1 MIDCQM
7 QILAFSDLHRSDEKA
22 ASLVERAGSD
32 EVDLVIGA
40 GDFASQHEGLDEA
53 IASLASITKP
63 ALLVPGNNETADA
76 LRTAV
81 SDAGWNSASVLH
93 GESTEVEGQTFFGL
107 GAGIPTTPWDWSFD
121 LSEEEATDALA
132 DLPDGAALIVHSPP
146 KGHCDLASS
155 GDHLGSEAIF
165 AAIEG
170 KQPPL
175 AVCGHIHE
183 AWGQTS
189 EVGPTRIINLGP
201 DGHLLEL

>member
-1 MIDCQM
+1 M
-7 QILAFSDLHRSDEKA
+7 QILAFSDLHLSNEKA
-22 ASLVERAGSD
+22 ASLVEQAGSD

-53 IASLASITKP
+53 IASLADISKP

-76 LRTAV
+76 LREAV
-81 SDAGWNSASVLH
+81 SKADWTSAQVLH
-93 GESTEVEGQTFFGL
+93 GDSTTIDGQEFFGL

-132 DLPDGAALIVHSPP
+132 GLPDGAVLIVHSPP

-155 GDHLGSEAIF
+155 GDHLGSEAITS
-165 AAIEG
+165 AIES

>member
-1 MIDCQM
+1 MIACQM

-22 ASLVERAGSD
+22 ASLVERAGAD

-63 ALLVPGNNETADA
+63 TLLVPGNNETADA
-76 LRTAV
+76 LRDAV
-81 SDAGWNSASVLH
+81 SKAGWTSAQVLH
-93 GESTEVEGQTFFGL
+93 GDSATVDGKEFFGL

-121 LSEEEATDALA
+121 LTEDEATAAL
-132 DLPDGAALIVHSPP
+132 DDCPEGAVLIVHSPP
-146 KGHCDLASS
+146 KGHCDQSGS

-165 AAIEG
+165 SAIES
-170 KQPPL
+170 KEPPL

-201 DGHLLEL
+201 DGHLLEV

>member
-1 MIDCQM
+1 M
-7 QILAFSDLHRSDEKA
+7 QILAFSDLHRSDAKA
-22 ASLVERAGSD
+22 ASLVERASSD
-32 EVDLVIGA
+32 QVDLVIGA

-53 IASLASITKP
+53 IASLAAISKP

-81 SDAGWNSASVLH
+81 SDAGWNSAIVLH
-93 GESTEVEGQTFFGL
+93 GDSTEVEGKMFFGL
-107 GAGIPTTPWDWSFD
+107 GAGIPTTPWAWSFD
-121 LSEEEATDALA
+121 LSEDEAAEALA
-132 DLPDGAALIVHSPP
+132 GLPDGAVLIVHSPP
-146 KGHCDLASS
+146 KGHCDLAGS

-165 AAIEG
+165 AAIEE
-170 KQPPL
+170 KSPPL

-201 DGHLLEL
+201 DGHQIEL